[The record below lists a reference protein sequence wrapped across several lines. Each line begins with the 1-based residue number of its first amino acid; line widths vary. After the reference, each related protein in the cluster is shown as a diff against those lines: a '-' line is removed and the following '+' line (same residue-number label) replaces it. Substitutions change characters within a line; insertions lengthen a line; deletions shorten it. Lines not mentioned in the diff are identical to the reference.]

1 MALFV
6 EDQKA
11 VDATLDDVL
20 EALADAPMTLF
31 GVRERFLLDG
41 SYFTSTV
48 TVATGQPPPPPPQV
62 PYERAIQ
69 YLRLISYLPSA
80 YGKVQ
85 VLSLALKELASAPR
99 QYYGDAVPASS
110 LVVGA
115 DDLLPLVTYA
125 LVRARV
131 RHVAAHT
138 ALMEAFLEDHEL
150 SGQYGFAV
158 VTLATVLQYLEKDG
172 RTLAVEAVLDS
183 GV

>member
-1 MALFV
+1 MNGCL
-6 EDQKA
+6 Q
-11 VDATLDDVL
+11 
-20 EALADAPMTLF
+20 
-31 GVRERFLLDG
+31 
-41 SYFTSTV
+41 
-48 TVATGQPPPPPPQV
+48 
-62 PYERAIQ
+62 RAIQ

-110 LVVGA
+110 LVVYVQWWSPCRCSSAPQYRLCLRVCVRVCSGA